1 MIELENNVF
10 NRIFGK
16 LNIRAKLIWILII
29 PVLTLLYFSISGIYL
44 KSLDYNRAKTSLE
57 FISISIQLDNLVH
70 ELQKERGLSAGFV
83 ASKGNNGQQI
93 LQKQRAHT
101 DAELKSFFQD
111 ITNNNKSK
119 DYWSFFKIFSE
130 LELSLRALPV
140 MRLKVDKLEGK
151 DLFNEYS
158 LLISTAI
165 NIVQHMLVIISNDEL
180 ARQSNAFIILL
191 SLQEYAGM
199 ERGQLNAVFT
209 SDLFDAERFNDVNGY
224 ISAQK
229 KSLAKFNT
237 ISTPQHKHLLKIQMD
252 NPVMQEVEELR
263 KAATYKASR
272 NYRLIKLQSIIG
284 YGGLIHDFKNY
295 VIRGKFH
302 YLEHFNKKYIEAKN
316 IIVEY
321 KKLPGMSKK
330 EIALLD
336 EINNT
341 FFKYKSMLKVVRDL
355 RRKGKE
361 IVDIDAV
368 VIIDDKP
375 ALDAIDFLN
384 KSITGM
390 DTSIWW
396 DKASIRIQLIRNVS
410 NRVRDDLSNFAQSNL
425 LVVTKTLYLYIFLT
439 SISLLV
445 SFLLAFLLIRHLIGG
460 IINIETH
467 MSKMQENSEFDKL
480 LSVNGEDEIS
490 KVAES
495 FNNLIKERG
504 AFDEQ
509 LKLAATVFNKASEAM
524 LVTDADNK
532 FIMVNPAFTE
542 ITGYALDD
550 VMGKTPVIMKSG
562 KQDEKFYSEL
572 WDGLHKNDCWS
583 GEIINKRKNGEI
595 FPEWLNINIIRNS
608 QGKIINHIAMF
619 SDITERK
626 KYEEKQVL
634 LQRQLLQSQ
643 KMESIGQLTG
653 GIAHDFNNM
662 LSSILGYTELAM
674 GIDNDKEKLDDYLK
688 EVSLAG
694 NRAKEL
700 IIQMLSFSRDNNDV
714 KFQLVNIDS
723 LLKESIS
730 MIRPIIP
737 STIEFVPHISDGVMP
752 IMANAVMINQVIM
765 NLCINARDAIGEHGR
780 IDFSLHMV
788 SLNDETCSACY
799 MPISGDFVEISIQ
812 DTGAGIDADKLSKL
826 FDPFFS
832 TKQMGNEKG
841 TGMGLA
847 MVHSILHD
855 HNGHIIV
862 ESTEGKGSNFRLL
875 FPLASDSGLV
885 ENNIS
890 NMTEDNEFSEIKS
903 IDDVNACNILLVDD
917 EESIILLMTEVLQN
931 HGFAVTGYI
940 DSEQA
945 LAHFKENKDK
955 YDLVITDQTM
965 PKLTGAELSKAIIEI
980 QPDISIILC
989 SGYSDTID
997 DEGTESIGIKAI

>member
-583 GEIINKRKNGEI
+583 GEIINKRK
-595 FPEWLNINIIRNS
+595 
-608 QGKIINHIAMF
+608 M
-619 SDITERK
+619 
-626 KYEEKQVL
+626 
-634 LQRQLLQSQ
+634 
-643 KMESIGQLTG
+643 
-653 GIAHDFNNM
+653 
-662 LSSILGYTELAM
+662 
-674 GIDNDKEKLDDYLK
+674 
-688 EVSLAG
+688 
-694 NRAKEL
+694 
-700 IIQMLSFSRDNNDV
+700 V
-714 KFQLVNIDS
+714 KFFL
-723 LLKESIS
+723 
-730 MIRPIIP
+730 
-737 STIEFVPHISDGVMP
+737 
-752 IMANAVMINQVIM
+752 
-765 NLCINARDAIGEHGR
+765 
-780 IDFSLHMV
+780 
-788 SLNDETCSACY
+788 
-799 MPISGDFVEISIQ
+799 SG
-812 DTGAGIDADKLSKL
+812 
-826 FDPFFS
+826 
-832 TKQMGNEKG
+832 
-841 TGMGLA
+841 
-847 MVHSILHD
+847 
-855 HNGHIIV
+855 
-862 ESTEGKGSNFRLL
+862 
-875 FPLASDSGLV
+875 
-885 ENNIS
+885 
-890 NMTEDNEFSEIKS
+890 
-903 IDDVNACNILLVDD
+903 
-917 EESIILLMTEVLQN
+917 
-931 HGFAVTGYI
+931 
-940 DSEQA
+940 
-945 LAHFKENKDK
+945 
-955 YDLVITDQTM
+955 
-965 PKLTGAELSKAIIEI
+965 
-980 QPDISIILC
+980 
-989 SGYSDTID
+989 
-997 DEGTESIGIKAI
+997 